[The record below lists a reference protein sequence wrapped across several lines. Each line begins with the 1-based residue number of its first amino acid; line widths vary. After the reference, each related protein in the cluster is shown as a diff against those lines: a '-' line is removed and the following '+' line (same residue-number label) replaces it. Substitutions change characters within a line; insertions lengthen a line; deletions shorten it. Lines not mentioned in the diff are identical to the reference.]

1 MGLLEYELSVLYQ
14 LPPSQRT
21 VECEER
27 QEGAGVD
34 SRTMLMFMSNDD
46 NVLLTAL
53 VGAN

>member
-1 MGLLEYELSVLYQ
+1 MRERERELLNVLSQ
-14 LPPSQRT
+14 LSQT
-21 VECEER
+21 VSMRGVE
-27 QEGAGVD
+27 AGVD